1 MYVENV
7 QDSTRCFQVSADA
20 ATPFAM
26 VPRDVHIPGFQ
37 NGPARENRVPIGPA
51 PMMSSASES
60 RMEIQGGGECL
71 YLAFGRVAERE
82 DLLERD
88 DVGVKIGEYTL
99 DPFN

>member
-1 MYVENV
+1 
-7 QDSTRCFQVSADA
+7 
-20 ATPFAM
+20 
-26 VPRDVHIPGFQ
+26 
-37 NGPARENRVPIGPA
+37 
-51 PMMSSASES
+51 
-60 RMEIQGGGECL
+60 MEIQGGGECL